1 MDLKLNGKVAIITG
15 GGAGIG
21 AAMCETFAE
30 EGVNLIIAD
39 FRPIEQTEA
48 YAKELANKYGVET
61 MGVKVDVSNPDDVCA
76 LYEAAL
82 KKFGTVDILM
92 NNAGKMGLNRI
103 EDVTINELRKFEA
116 VNIEGLFLMSQ
127 GLIKIHREQ
136 KKKKSWIV
144 NTISKS
150 AFTTNSGGN
159 SPYIATKGAAASF
172 TRGLASEVGREGIYV
187 NGIIPGYVKTE
198 TTKSIPNAKER
209 SEAMTKIIPVGRE
222 AEPKEIADVAVF
234 LCSEK
239 ACQVMGAL
247 VDVTGG
253 TML

>member
-1 MDLKLNGKVAIITG
+1 MDLGLKGKVVIVTG

-21 AAMCETFAE
+21 AAMCQTFAE
-30 EGVNLIIAD
+30 EGANVVIAD
-39 FRPIEQTEA
+39 FRPIEDTVS
-48 YAKELANKYGVET
+48 YADKLAQKYQVET
-61 MGVKVDVSNPDDVCA
+61 LAVKVDVSRPDDVKRLFA
-76 LYEAAL
+76 ETV
-82 KKFGTVDILM
+82 KKFRTVDILM

-103 EDVTINELRKFEA
+103 EDITIEELQKFER

-127 GLIKIHREQ
+127 AMVKLHREQ
-136 KKKKSWIV
+136 KREKSWIV

-150 AFTTNSGGN
+150 AFSTNSGGN
-159 SPYIATKGAAASF
+159 SPYIATKGAAAAF
-172 TRGLASEVGREGIYV
+172 TRGLATEVGREGIYV
-187 NGIIPGYVKTE
+187 NGIIPGYVVTE
-198 TTKSIPNAKER
+198 TTKNIPNAKER

-239 ACQVMGAL
+239 ACQVMGVL
-247 VDVTGG
+247 MDITGG

>member
-1 MDLKLNGKVAIITG
+1 MDLGLKNKTAIVTG

-21 AAMCETFAE
+21 AAMCETFAQ
-30 EGVNLIIAD
+30 EGTNVVIGD
-39 FRPIEQTEA
+39 FRPIEETVA
-48 YAKELANKYGVET
+48 YAKQLAERYGVQT
-61 MGVKVDVSNPDDVCA
+61 LAVKIDVSNPDDVKA
-76 LYEAAL
+76 LFDAAVA
-82 KKFGTVDILM
+82 KFGTVDILM

-103 EDVTINELRKFEA
+103 EDVTVEELRKFER

-127 GLIKIHREQ
+127 AMIKLHRAQ
-136 KKKKSWIV
+136 KRKKSWIV

-150 AFTTNSGGN
+150 AFSTNSGGN

-187 NGIIPGYVKTE
+187 NGIVPGYVVTE
-198 TTKSIPNAKER
+198 TTKNIPNAKER

-239 ACQVMGAL
+239 ACQVMGVL
-247 VDVTGG
+247 MDVTGG

>member
-1 MDLKLNGKVAIITG
+1 MDLGLKGKVVIVTG

-21 AAMCETFAE
+21 AAMCQTFAE
-30 EGVNLIIAD
+30 EGANVVIAD
-39 FRPIEQTEA
+39 FRPIEDTVS
-48 YAKELANKYGVET
+48 YANKLAQNYQVET
-61 MGVKVDVSNPDDVCA
+61 LAVKVDVSKPDDVKR
-76 LYEAAL
+76 LFTETI

-103 EDVTINELRKFEA
+103 EDITIEELQKFES

-127 GLIKIHREQ
+127 AMVKLHREQ
-136 KKKKSWIV
+136 KREKSWIV

-150 AFTTNSGGN
+150 AFSTNSGGN
-159 SPYIATKGAAASF
+159 SPYIATKGAAAAF
-172 TRGLASEVGREGIYV
+172 TRGLATEVGREGIYV
-187 NGIIPGYVKTE
+187 NGIIPGYVVTE
-198 TTKSIPNAKER
+198 TTKNIPNAKER

-239 ACQVMGAL
+239 ACQVMGVL
-247 VDVTGG
+247 MDITGG